1 MFSRST
7 HSEGVIHMSETIGFK
22 GILDMPNNVKLS
34 RLTNKVCVVTGAAGG
49 IGEATAERLASEG
62 ARVVGVDLLEHSVGE
77 LSLQADLTDEAQV
90 QGVYSRVREEF
101 GRIDVLFNN
110 AGMVTADDGS
120 ALNTTLET
128 WERVQATNLT
138 TVFLCCKHGIPHLLN
153 NDPAGGSVINT
164 ASFFAVMGAATCH
177 MAYNAARAGVLAL
190 SRDLGV
196 HLARR
201 GVRVNALCIG
211 PVETPRLRDLFAK
224 DPEQAPRRLIH
235 IPIGRFGRVQ
245 EVAGTVAF
253 LASDDAGYVTAS
265 AFPLDGGITVA
276 YTIPS

>member
-1 MFSRST
+1 
-7 HSEGVIHMSETIGFK
+7 MS
-22 GILDMPNNVKLS
+22 NNDTLS

-77 LSLQADLTDEAQV
+77 LSLQADLTDETQV

-110 AGMVTADDGS
+110 AGMVSADDHS
-120 ALNTTLET
+120 ALDTTLET
-128 WERVQATNLT
+128 WERVQTANLR
-138 TVFLCCKHGIPHLLN
+138 TVFLCCKHGIPHLLDN
-153 NDPAGGSVINT
+153 NPAGGSVINT
-164 ASFFAVMGAATCH
+164 ASFLAVMGAATAQ
-177 MAYNAARAGVLAL
+177 MAYDAARAGVIAL
-190 SRDLGV
+190 SRDLGIN
-196 HLARR
+196 LARR

-211 PVETPRLRDLFAK
+211 PIETPALRRVFDK
-224 DPEQAPRRLIH
+224 APGEDTKRLIH
-235 IPIGRFGRVQ
+235 VPMGRFGRVE

-253 LASDDAGYVTAS
+253 LASDDAGYITAS
-265 AFPLDGGITVA
+265 AFPLDGGVTVA

>member
-120 ALNTTLET
+120 ALNTTLPT
-128 WERVQATNLT
+128 WQRVQPTNLP
-138 TVFLCCKHGIPHLLN
+138 TVFPRSNHRTPHPLN
-153 NDPAGGSVINT
+153 NPPPP
-164 ASFFAVMGAATCH
+164 
-177 MAYNAARAGVLAL
+177 LA
-190 SRDLGV
+190 
-196 HLARR
+196 
-201 GVRVNALCIG
+201 
-211 PVETPRLRDLFAK
+211 P
-224 DPEQAPRRLIH
+224 
-235 IPIGRFGRVQ
+235 
-245 EVAGTVAF
+245 
-253 LASDDAGYVTAS
+253 
-265 AFPLDGGITVA
+265 
-276 YTIPS
+276 

>member
-90 QGVYSRVREEF
+90 QGVYSRVRDEI
-101 GRIDVLFNN
+101 GRTDVLFNN

-128 WERVQATNLT
+128 WERVQAANLT
-138 TVFLCCKHGIPHLLN
+138 TVFLCCKHGIPHLQN
-153 NDPAGGSVINT
+153 NDPAGSAVHNT
-164 ASFFAVMGAATCH
+164 ASFLARLGPDQSTIDA
-177 MAYNAARAGVLAL
+177 NDARAAV
-190 SRDLGV
+190 
-196 HLARR
+196 
-201 GVRVNALCIG
+201 
-211 PVETPRLRDLFAK
+211 
-224 DPEQAPRRLIH
+224 
-235 IPIGRFGRVQ
+235 
-245 EVAGTVAF
+245 
-253 LASDDAGYVTAS
+253 
-265 AFPLDGGITVA
+265 
-276 YTIPS
+276 